1 MFRVYLCNKRLVF
14 DQSRYLLYFSY
25 FINLCCYYPFRKYE
39 LKDLLIMSRRLSL
52 NFHGMMKKLG
62 YLTLQ
67 NCCYIPSLLSH
78 FHGQC
83 QTVGKKI
90 KTPTIL
96 KHLSKKILVLWEEP
110 RWPFSCQYSVAPWSD
125 ALGLVV
131 QNILPT
137 WFPYP
142 SSCNISIFFHKNF

>member
-14 DQSRYLLYFSY
+14 DQSRHLLYFSY

-96 KHLSKKILVLWEEP
+96 KHLSKKNARSLRRTKMAFL
-110 RWPFSCQYSVAPWSD
+110 
-125 ALGLVV
+125 L
-131 QNILPT
+131 
-137 WFPYP
+137 
-142 SSCNISIFFHKNF
+142 SIFRCSLIGCTWSCCTKHSPYMVSISKLM